1 MISNLLTA
9 LNECFMPFATF
20 RHAVGKVLP
29 SVWQMFANVM
39 AKLCQ
44 YVGKT
49 RYPAPNEARLQ
60 VRFHK
65 VNRT

>member
-20 RHAVGKVLP
+20 R
-29 SVWQMFANVM
+29 
-39 AKLCQ
+39 Q
-44 YVGKT
+44 YDGKT
-49 RYPAPNEARLQ
+49 LYPAPNGARLQ

>member
-9 LNECFMPFATF
+9 LNERFMPFAAF

-44 YVGKT
+44 YDGKT
-49 RYPAPNEARLQ
+49 LYPAPN
-60 VRFHK
+60 
-65 VNRT
+65 